1 MNPLNTVSNSST
13 SQSTKLDTKLDAKL
27 ETKLDAK
34 LEAILFW
41 KAEPVSFKKL
51 AQLLSTEKT
60 ATVEAVKVTEAEI
73 KTSLTEL
80 ETSLKNRGS
89 GLTLVQTDSEV
100 MLGTAKEFSPLI
112 EQLTK
117 EELSRDL
124 GKAGLETL
132 SIVLY
137 QGPISRADID
147 YIRGVNSQ
155 FILRNLLI
163 RGLVERIDNPKD
175 ARSFLYKT
183 TLDLLAHLG
192 VSKIE
197 ELPEY
202 EKVRADIEA
211 FKGQNIVPD
220 ATIGA

>member
-1 MNPLNTVSNSST
+1 MKENPATNISVLS
-13 SQSTKLDTKLDAKL
+13 
-27 ETKLDAK
+27 AK

-41 KAEPVSFKKL
+41 KGEPVAIKKL
-51 AQLLSTEKT
+51 PTLLGVH
-60 ATVEAVKVTEAEI
+60 ADEAKKAVV
-73 KTSLTEL
+73 EL
-80 ETSLKNRGS
+80 EVRLKGT
-89 GLTLVQTDSEV
+89 GLTLVQTDEDI

-117 EELSRDL
+117 DELTRDL
-124 GKAGLETL
+124 GKAGIETL

-163 RGLVERIDNPKD
+163 RGLVERVDNPTD

-183 TLDLLAHLG
+183 SLQLLAHLG
-192 VSKIE
+192 LSKISD
-197 ELPEY
+197 LPEY
-202 EKVRADIEA
+202 ESVRRDIES
-211 FKGQNIVPD
+211 FRNSTKQEEGDQKVIQQNRAELGTAEASNEDGVEVS
-220 ATIGA
+220 ANNAEEFSK